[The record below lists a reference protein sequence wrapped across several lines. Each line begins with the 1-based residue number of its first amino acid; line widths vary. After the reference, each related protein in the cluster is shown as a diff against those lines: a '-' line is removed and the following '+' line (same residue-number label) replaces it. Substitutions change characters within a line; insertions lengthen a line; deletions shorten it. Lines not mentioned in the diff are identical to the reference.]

1 MGKAELMGN
10 ADTKKR
16 TATDGLRLRE
26 AAQRKRLAAKFL
38 AEIGDATG
46 AGFERREAADMARNA
61 DEMLALPSKPNIGT
75 GGELFLSPED
85 SGNLPGL
92 AATVEDP
99 DWVTAE
105 ASRDRLELA
114 ADAQCLAMAADAA
127 ETIRAENSLEKML
140 AHQMAAA
147 HASAMRVMARA
158 EHEMWTANLQG
169 GRVRHESH
177 LSATRLMNTA
187 ARLMGSF
194 QDGMA
199 TLEKMRRGG
208 RQVVVVQHVQVPGG
222 QTVVT
227 GAVNTG
233 GKVGRGDAER

>member
-1 MGKAELMGN
+1 MGKA
-10 ADTKKR
+10 DSKKR

-46 AGFERREAADMARNA
+46 AGFERREADDMARNA
-61 DEMLALPSKPNIGT
+61 DEMLVLPSKPNIGT

-85 SGNLPGL
+85 SGNMPGL

-140 AHQMAAA
+140 AHEMAAA
-147 HASAMRVMARA
+147 HASAMRLMARA
-158 EHEMWTANLQG
+158 EHELWTANLQA
-169 GRVRHESH
+169 GRVRHDSH

-199 TLEKMRRGG
+199 TLEKMQRGG
-208 RQVVVVQHVQVPGG
+208 KQVVVVQHVEVSGG
-222 QTVVT
+222 QAVVT

-233 GKVGRGDAER
+233 GNTGRGDAEK